1 MENIKINSN
10 KNFGI
15 VFFIFFLI
23 IAIYPLLNNGGV
35 RYWSLVLSLIFL
47 ILGIINS
54 NILTPFNHA
63 WFKFGIFLGKIVSP
77 LIMGV
82 IFFIIVTP
90 IAITMRV
97 LRKDLLRLKFNN
109 SNSYWIK
116 KNETKSTMKNQF

>member
-54 NILTPFNHA
+54 KILTPFNYA

-90 IAITMRV
+90 IAIIMRV
-97 LRKDLLRLKFNN
+97 LRKDLLGLKFDN
-109 SNSYWIK
+109 SDSYWIK